1 MSNKSIDKEKLL
13 QVSGQGSLIFTAPHT
28 LYFKRLK
35 SIHLPET
42 NVKKIVKKLR
52 NKLGEKNSKSIT
64 WNLLPDEKDLSQ
76 DDPNYLSINKL
87 DNNIWYNT
95 LKQISK
101 EKKKQFVVDIHGMDN
116 SHKYDIIIGLK
127 SFRKVYGEY
136 QYRKLVAILLE
147 VFEPFKEKYNLRIG
161 YNIIFQGYINKNY
174 YTVSHMC
181 NTLGFKAIQI
191 ELSSIFREKLVLEK
205 ILFKDF
211 SKVLL
216 ETFSKYMNKKIKY
229 TKKSSINKKKT
240 SLNKKKSKK

>member
-1 MSNKSIDKEKLL
+1 MSNTLIDNGKLL
-13 QVSGQGSLIFTAPHT
+13 QVKGEGSLIFTAPHT

-35 SIHLPET
+35 SIHLPEN

-52 NKLGEKNSKSIT
+52 NKLGDKNSRSIT
-64 WNLLPDEKDLSQ
+64 WNLLADEKDLSQ
-76 DDPNYLSINKL
+76 DDPNYLSIKKL
-87 DNNIWYNT
+87 ENNIWYNS
-95 LKQISK
+95 LKEISK
-101 EKKKQFVVDIHGMDN
+101 ERKKQFVIDIHGMDN

-136 QYRKLVAILLE
+136 QYRKIVSILLE

-181 NTLGFKAIQI
+181 NLLGFKAIQI
-191 ELSSIFREKLVLEK
+191 ELSSIFRERLVLEK

-216 ETFSKYMNKKIKY
+216 ETYSKYMNKKIKY
-229 TKKSSINKKKT
+229 SKKNKKLSIK
-240 SLNKKKSKK
+240 KKKSRSKK

>member
-1 MSNKSIDKEKLL
+1 MSYSIDNEKLL
-13 QVSGQGSLIFTAPHT
+13 QVKGQGSLIFTAPHT
-28 LYFKRLK
+28 LYFKRFK

-42 NVKKIVKKLR
+42 NIKKIVKKLR
-52 NKLGEKNSKSIT
+52 NKLGDKNSRSIT

-76 DDPNYLSINKL
+76 DDPNYLSIKKL
-87 DNNIWYNT
+87 DNNIWYST
-95 LKQISK
+95 LKKISK
-101 EKKKQFVVDIHGMDN
+101 ERKNQLVIDLHGMDN

-127 SFRKVYGEY
+127 SLRKVYGEY
-136 QYRKLVAILLE
+136 QYRKLVVILLE

-181 NTLGFKAIQI
+181 NTLGFKGIQI
-191 ELSSIFREKLVLEK
+191 ELSSIFRERLVLEK

-216 ETFSKYMNKKIKY
+216 ETYSKYYNKKIKY
-229 TKKSSINKKKT
+229 TKKKKKV
-240 SLNKKKSKK
+240 SVNKKKSKSKK